1 MGYGCKDEPP
11 PRIAELERDG
21 FNEGRVQFVELA
33 RVIIEGPTFHFNEA
47 NNGVEYHKIEALPQD
62 SSASTL
68 RKSLAS
74 CLHIQAIK
82 QVCVFCMSPS
92 FKVQL
97 CVFIFM
103 CSNSLLGWLRVQS

>member
-47 NNGVEYHKIEALPQD
+47 NNGVEYHKIEALPLCARAWLHVCTFKQ
-62 SSASTL
+62 SSKFVFFVCLPLL
-68 RKSLAS
+68 RCNYV
-74 CLHIQAIK
+74 CL
-82 QVCVFCMSPS
+82 F
-92 FKVQL
+92 L
-97 CVFIFM
+97 CAPIP
-103 CSNSLLGWLRVQS
+103 CLGGLGCNHD